1 MKCNENTTFINRIN
15 IKSTSPN
22 SQNITYPISD
32 YSKLDKVF
40 NRQLRTFSD
49 CDRCKDWL
57 QPPKIKFTYKTVL
70 FPLIGIIAFFLY
82 IYLYKVDITGI
93 IATAKSA
100 NPVIYSAAVLCGFVE
115 IFFFTASWHALTSH
129 INIKLSIKRAFL
141 YVWYGLY
148 VDTVIPAE
156 SISGEVIRAYLVV
169 RDKCSSFGKAMASLF
184 MHRLLGM
191 TMNVVILIAGIA
203 LLTVDGKIAPVVF
216 NTIIFVTAGITVIT
230 AALTILAFKKAW
242 MLRVIDWATN
252 AVTKISR
259 GRWSLEKYREGAI
272 EITDHFHDSM
282 TEYRHNLK
290 PVAESFIYL
299 AITWFFSLTIPYL
312 VFWSLGQQ
320 VPWGIIF
327 ITAAIVLAVKSIPV
341 GIPFEVG
348 IPEAT
353 MTTLYIAMGINGAL
367 AATVTI
373 LTRIITLWFRFFA
386 GFVAQ
391 QYLELKPTISAPK
404 SDGKN

>member
-1 MKCNENTTFINRIN
+1 
-15 IKSTSPN
+15 
-22 SQNITYPISD
+22 
-32 YSKLDKVF
+32 LDKVY
-40 NRQLRTFSD
+40 NRLLSTFSTTAGV
-49 CDRCKDWL
+49 KFWL
-57 QPPKIKFTYKTVL
+57 QPPKIKFTYKSVL
-70 FPLIGIIAFFLY
+70 FPLLGVIGFFLY
-82 IYLYKVDITGI
+82 IYIFDVDVAGI
-93 IATAKSA
+93 IATAQSA
-100 NPVIYSAAVLCGFVE
+100 NPLIYSLAVLCGFVE
-115 IFFFTASWHALTSH
+115 IFFFTISWHALTSH

-141 YVWYGLY
+141 YVWYGIY

-156 SISGEVIRAYLVV
+156 SVSGEVTRAYLIV

-203 LLTVDGKIAPVVF
+203 LLTVDSKVATLVF
-216 NTIIFVTAGITVIT
+216 NTIIFVTVGITVIT
-230 AALTILAFKKAW
+230 IGLTVLAFKKSW
-242 MLRVIDWATN
+242 MLKVIDWATRLI
-252 AVTKISR
+252 AKTTR
-259 GRWSLEKYREGAI
+259 GRWSIDQYREGAI
-272 EITDHFHDSM
+272 EIADHFHDSM
-282 TEYRHNLK
+282 TEYHHNLK

-299 AITWFFSLTIPYL
+299 GVTWFFSLIIPYL

-320 VPWGIIF
+320 VPWGIIL

-353 MTTLYIAMGINGAL
+353 MTTLYIALGVDAAL

-386 GFVAQ
+386 GFAAQ
-391 QYLELKPTISAPK
+391 QYLELKPAMVK
-404 SDGKN
+404 VENGKN